1 MRKWR
6 DGKIVKTGARCAAQ
20 RKPGRDVRL
29 TVPAPSWANND
40 TPGSAFLRP
49 GEVEEIAV
57 AVLRFFNE
65 HKVKGNNAGV
75 TEARKRL
82 DGMCAGIVERTRR
95 TTASNR
101 RQNMLRRDARRLD
114 RDWERMRAARR
125 ANRSA
130 AKQAVEKAAAK

>member
-6 DGKIVKTGARCAAQ
+6 NGKIVKTGARCAAQ
-20 RKPGRDVRL
+20 RTPGRDIRL

-49 GEVEEIAV
+49 GEANEVAV
-57 AVLRFFNE
+57 AALQFFNE

-75 TEARKRL
+75 AEARKRL
-82 DGMCAGIVERTRR
+82 DGMCAGIVERTRQ

-101 RQNMLRRDARRLD
+101 RQNMLRRDARRAD
-114 RDWERMRAARR
+114 RAWNKRRAERRMAMRAA
-125 ANRSA
+125 
-130 AKQAVEKAAAK
+130 EKTASK